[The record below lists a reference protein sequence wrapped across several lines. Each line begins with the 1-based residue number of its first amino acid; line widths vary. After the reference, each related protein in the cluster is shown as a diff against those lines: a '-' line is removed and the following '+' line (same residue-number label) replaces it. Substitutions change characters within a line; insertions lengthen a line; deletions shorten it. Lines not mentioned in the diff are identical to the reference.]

1 MKVDKVNILL
11 IEDEEYDV
19 RRIRNTL
26 QPFKEMVIRNVVSDG
41 QSALELLRKDPNYD
55 VVIMDFQIS
64 GGLFGENLI
73 QKIKEIDSTF
83 QIIVITKMTLN
94 VTDFTFANKLLDAGA
109 IWYCT
114 KYPGDIDEYI
124 YQPTD
129 FILNIVNARERKK
142 LERARLATES
152 KLDKQVQ
159 DILSVKKIIGS
170 SPEITALKQKIE
182 RFANSN
188 ANVLIYGQS
197 GTGKEL
203 VAANLHYMSDRKRE
217 NFVAINCGSLPGHLV
232 ESELFGFEK
241 GAFTGAT
248 SNKKGLFELAN
259 KGTIFLDEISE
270 LPPGIQSKLLR
281 VIQEG
286 EIDKIGR
293 TSKFEVDVRIL
304 AATNKNL
311 LEEIENKKFR
321 KDLYYRLNVASIK
334 VPSLASRKED
344 ISGLAEHFIR
354 QHSAESV
361 RGERYL
367 DDDAMQVLIDY
378 NWPGN
383 VRELQNVVQ
392 RFLLLS
398 PAKIITSEM
407 VEIAL
412 QTDEMFENPG
422 SKMDEF
428 RNNGGETGYISR
440 WNKDEIL
447 PWREMEAL
455 LQEDYFQFVREN
467 TNSDAEAA
475 RKLGLAPPNYYR
487 MCKRLGLK

>member
-1 MKVDKVNILL
+1 MKLDKVNILL

-19 RRIRNTL
+19 RRVRNTL

-41 QSALELLRKDPNYD
+41 QSALELLRNDGNFD
-55 VVIMDFQIS
+55 VIIMDFQIS

-94 VTDFTFANKLLDAGA
+94 ITDFTFANKLLDAGA
-109 IWYCT
+109 MWYCT

-129 FILNIVNARERKK
+129 FILNIVNAKQRKK

-152 KLDKQVQ
+152 KLDKQVR
-159 DILSVKKIIGS
+159 DILSVKQIIGT
-170 SPEITALKQKIE
+170 SPEITALKQKID
-182 RFANSN
+182 RYANSN

-203 VAANLHYMSDRKRE
+203 VAANLHYMSERKRE

-241 GAFTGAT
+241 GAFTGANT
-248 SNKKGLFELAN
+248 SKKGLFELAN
-259 KGTIFLDEISE
+259 NGTIFLDEISE

-293 TSKFEVDVRIL
+293 TSKIEVDVRIL

-311 LEEIENKKFR
+311 IGEIEARKFR

-334 VPSLASRKED
+334 VPNLASRKED
-344 ISGLAEHFIR
+344 IPALTKHFIQ
-354 QHSAESV
+354 QHSPDLMP
-361 RGERYL
+361 GERYL
-367 DDDAMQVLIDY
+367 DDEAMQILVEYD
-378 NWPGN
+378 WPGN

-398 PAKIITSEM
+398 PAKVITREM

-412 QTDEMFENPG
+412 QTDEMFENPNSNSDG
-422 SKMDEF
+422 I
-428 RNNGGETGYISR
+428 RTIGGESGYFSR

-455 LQEDYFQFVREN
+455 LQEDYFRFVREN
-467 TNSDAEAA
+467 TNSDADAA